1 MLGKM
6 FHNFEMGEE
15 IFMKL
20 WHNVILINSE
30 RSWEFGGCGFI
41 KTGCHALLKI
51 GVLGLK
57 SWSGPLKN
65 LGTVDLFVSYVV
77 GLWTEKSFQSY

>member
-6 FHNFEMGEE
+6 FHNFEMGEG

-30 RSWEFGGCGFI
+30 RFWEFGGCGH
-41 KTGCHALLKI
+41 KKPGCHTLLKI

-57 SWSGPLKN
+57 TGFDQHWLSLTVCVYWSVL
-65 LGTVDLFVSYVV
+65 DQ
-77 GLWTEKSFQSY
+77 WD